1 MIFRRFAVFCAL
13 SLLLLALVPLL
24 SAATGTSMNF
34 GAVAARASAE
44 TGIPWTSNLWNILR
58 LAIAEPGLWLLVL
71 GSSVP
76 TLAAI
81 VTLAIF
87 RDGQRALAL
96 IRSFRPTGNATD
108 GATRM
113 AAGYALLFALIVL
126 CLFCTLGL
134 RSILAPGVYVSTIAP
149 SPMAFLIAL
158 LAAAFLDQGAV
169 LEEAGWR
176 GYATP
181 LLSGSA
187 MSPLAASL
195 AVGLVWGLWHI
206 PRDVVSGVIERLGVL
221 TYLVAFLPSFVLGT
235 LAVSVVAV
243 YFMNRAG
250 GSLWPA
256 IIAHGLTNDAMGIA
270 GSVTIETAL
279 TPAHQITK
287 ALPLTLLAVA
297 LIAIGG
303 KHLNSGTK
311 TP

>member
-1 MIFRRFAVFCAL
+1 MIYRRFAVFCGF

-24 SAATGTSMNF
+24 SVATGTSMNF
-34 GAVAARASAE
+34 GALAARASQE
-44 TGIPWTSNLWNILR
+44 TGIPWTSNLWNIVR
-58 LAIAEPGLWLLVL
+58 LAMAEPGLWLLLL

-81 VTLAIF
+81 VTLATF
-87 RDGQRALAL
+87 RDRQRTYAL
-96 IRSFRPTGNATD
+96 IRSFHPTGSASD
-108 GATRM
+108 GVVRL
-113 AAGYALLFALIVL
+113 AAGYTLLFALIVL

-134 RSILAPGVYVSTIAP
+134 RSILMPGVYVSAITP
-149 SPMAFLIAL
+149 SPMPFLVAL

-181 LLSGSA
+181 LLSGST

-206 PRDVVSGVIERLGVL
+206 PRDVVSGVIERLGTL
-221 TYLVAFLPSFVLGT
+221 TYLVGFLPSFVLGT
-235 LAVSVVAV
+235 LTVSVIAV

-270 GSVTIETAL
+270 GQVTIETAL
-279 TPAHQITK
+279 TPAHQITM

-297 LIAIGG
+297 LIALGG
-303 KHLNSGTK
+303 KRLGPDTK
-311 TP
+311 AP